1 MRQSLAIALMS
12 AVLCAALAGCALN
25 YDTTKSPRSP
35 IEQLLLTQALQR
47 GLIDAVPPVRPGQS
61 VAIEAV
67 GLFGLAADQ
76 TLVINQVER
85 WLSREGFTVPKDGKE
100 TLVARVA
107 IEAFGTLQ
115 DQAFFGLPPIGGGI
129 IPISLP
135 ELAIY
140 KAARQWGFARFAI
153 DFVERQTGKLLRY
166 TPVHEGDARYDQYTY
181 FFAFNVTVTDLTPPP
196 PP

>member
-1 MRQSLAIALMS
+1 MALMS
-12 AVLCAALAGCALN
+12 AVLCGVLAGCALAH
-25 YDTTKSPRSP
+25 DTTKSPRSP

-67 GLFGLAADQ
+67 GLFGLTADQ

-100 TLVARVA
+100 AIVARVA

-115 DQAFFGLPPIGGGI
+115 DQSFFGLPPIGGGI

-135 ELAIY
+135 ELALY
-140 KAARQWGFARFAI
+140 KAAHQRGFARFAI
-153 DFVERQTGKLLRY
+153 DFVDRQTGKLLRY

-181 FFAFNVTVTDLTPPP
+181 LFVFSATVTDLTPPP
-196 PP
+196 